1 MKRKG
6 GNMKEKMLNLKNSI
20 VKFYRENKKESL
32 IALVV
37 ILFLLIILFAVSG
50 KQEYG
55 NLAGNLKNQGIIV
68 SKGKKVYYLAFDEG
82 KVDGIYKANKNS
94 KNKEKVSSEYG
105 YYLNIKGNYI
115 YYISEENSQLIK
127 TKLNGENSQVI
138 AENVSLAPATIVGK
152 WIYYFEGTNLFKIK
166 TNGKNRT
173 QLSNKTIENYQIV
186 GKEIY
191 YSYESNGNYVI
202 AKMNLNGK
210 NITKIDED
218 AGREF
223 FVKGNKIYF
232 ISEKY
237 DMENYEYK
245 YELCKMKTNGK
256 NKDKICSIEGGLD
269 TYTVNFT
276 EDALYYAKAVK
287 DEKMAIYSIK
297 LNGKDETK
305 ITEVNTYS
313 NAINIIDKYMYY
325 IDEDEQENI
334 QLYRIKVNGE
344 DKQVM

>member
-1 MKRKG
+1 
-6 GNMKEKMLNLKNSI
+6 MKEKMLNLKNNI
-20 VKFYRENKKESL
+20 VKFYKENKKETL

-55 NLAGNLKNQGIIV
+55 NLAGNLKNQGIVV

-82 KVDGIYKANKNS
+82 KVDGIYKANKNG

-115 YYISEENSQLIK
+115 YYISEENSQLIR
-127 TKLNGENSQVI
+127 TKSNGENSQVI
-138 AENVSLAPATIVGK
+138 AENVSLAPTTIVGK
-152 WIYYFEGTNLFKIK
+152 WIYYFEGTNLFKVK

-186 GKEIY
+186 ENEIY

-210 NITKIDED
+210 NITKIDEE

-232 ISEKY
+232 INEKY

-256 NKDKICSIEGGLD
+256 NKEKICNIEGGLD

-276 EDALYYAKAVK
+276 EDALYYAKAIK
-287 DEKMAIYSIK
+287 DEKMAIYTIK

-305 ITEVNTYS
+305 VTEVNTYS

-325 IDEDEQENI
+325 IDEDEQGNI

>member
-1 MKRKG
+1 
-6 GNMKEKMLNLKNSI
+6 MKEKIFNLKYTI
-20 VKFYRENKKESL
+20 IKFYKENKRESI
-32 IALVV
+32 IALVF
-37 ILFLLIILFAVSG
+37 ILFVLIIAFAISR
-50 KQEYG
+50 KQDYG
-55 NLAGNLKNQGIIV
+55 NTIGNLKNQGIV
-68 SKGKKVYYLAFDEG
+68 ASKGKKIYYLGFDEG
-82 KVDGIYKANKNS
+82 TVDGIYKANKNG

-115 YYISEENSQLIK
+115 YYISEEKLQLVRE
-127 TKLNGENSQVI
+127 KLNGEDNQVI
-138 AENVSLAPATIVGK
+138 AENISVAPITLAEN
-152 WIYYFEGTNLFKIK
+152 WIYYFEGTNLFKVK
-166 TNGKNRT
+166 TNGKNKT
-173 QLSNKTIENYQIV
+173 QLSNKTIENYQVV

-191 YSYESNGNYVI
+191 YSYENNEKYVI
-202 AKMNLNGK
+202 AKMDVNGK
-210 NITKIDED
+210 NIIKIDEE

-237 DMENYEYK
+237 DVENYEYK

-256 NKDKICSIEGGLD
+256 NKEKVCNIEGGLD

-287 DEKMAIYSIK
+287 DEKMAVYSIK

-325 IDEDEQENI
+325 IDEDEQGNI
-334 QLYRIKVNGE
+334 QLYRIKVNGQ